1 MQTIGVFNMKK
12 DVNKLIKLA
21 ETLVVLGFIAI
32 IIAAFI
38 TDVVLGLI
46 ALGASLIILGTLLL
60 KTIGLNLGRG

>member
-1 MQTIGVFNMKK
+1 MKK

>member
-1 MQTIGVFNMKK
+1 MKK

-21 ETLVVLGFIAI
+21 ETLVVLGFISI

-46 ALGASLIILGTLLL
+46 VLGASLIILGTLLL